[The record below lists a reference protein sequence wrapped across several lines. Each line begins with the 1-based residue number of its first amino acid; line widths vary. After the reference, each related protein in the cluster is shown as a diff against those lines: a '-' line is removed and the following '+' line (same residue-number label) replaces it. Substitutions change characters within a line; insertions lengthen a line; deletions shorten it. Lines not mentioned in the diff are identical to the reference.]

1 MLLLRYDILEF
12 VIVVVVAALLMI
24 RAKERLR
31 RVKIDGDSKLLPVT
45 MHDL

>member
-31 RVKIDGDSKLLPVT
+31 RVNIDGDSKLLPVT